1 MHLKDLPA
9 LQADLKTVFT
19 LDDPMDSPQKGYE
32 RFAEFLNR
40 WSNKYNAFAYQNTN
54 LDICFTLPT
63 WPSIAISVQ

>member
-1 MHLKDLPA
+1 VHLKDRPA

-40 WSNKYNAFAYQNTN
+40 WSNNTN
-54 LDICFTLPT
+54 RLLT
-63 WPSIAISVQ
+63 